1 MMLELIIVL
10 SLLISVITDIKYKKV
25 LNKITFPLMGIGL
38 LFNIFDKGLNGIGFS
53 LLGTLTAFVFFMG
66 TNILIKNIGFG
77 DVKLLMGIGACLGWR
92 DTLSVYILSLLSLLV
107 LSLIL
112 KPKQIIKAFKKNYEL
127 CTRIFINK
135 KLEYVNFE
143 DNKETFIFAPYIAIG
158 YCITKFLGIVYGLS
172 IISFLFQ

>member
-1 MMLELIIVL
+1 MAIELIIVL
-10 SLLISVITDIKYKKV
+10 SLVISIITDFKYKKV
-25 LNKITFPLMGIGL
+25 LNKITFPLMGVGL
-38 LFNIFDKGLNGIGFS
+38 VFNIFDKGLNGIGFS
-53 LLGTLTAFVFFMG
+53 LLGLLTAFAFFMV

-92 DTLSVYILSLLSLLV
+92 DTLSIYILSLLSLLA

-112 KPKQIIKAFKKNYEL
+112 KPKQIIKAFKKNYAL
-127 CTRIFINK
+127 FTRIFINK

-158 YCITKFLGIVYGLS
+158 YCITKLLGFIYGVNIVNL
-172 IISFLFQ
+172 LFS